1 MKLSKRILSFIL
13 AFTILSTMFACVDTG
28 IGKVNAAGSQVNDTV
43 GRPDSPQTPDGE
55 QGTDSSSPRSVAPT
69 QLNNI
74 DSGED
79 TASDEGE
86 YSKQTNSM
94 GNVLISEFKGYYD
107 GNGMTITVPSSVSIS
122 NNNCAGIFGKVS
134 SGAMIKN
141 LNTHISGSITSS
153 SGSAGFIGIL
163 EGGTIDNV
171 QVTFNG
177 SLSAPIAGA
186 LIGSVTSSGSTS
198 VVKNSAVISNNQVKF
213 IGAKSGTNS
222 LTNNWALIKSV
233 PSNTSLDLGSNN
245 VMYAYPNGSV
255 QLSGS
260 GGAFTFSAIPDSGWT
275 AQYQNSDGEVVY
287 SLPNYTVPIS
297 TNGVIYFVK
306 FLKEVNFTASTG
318 GAISPAGIRTLQQGE
333 TVDVVATAATGYSF
347 SEFILTGIPASDLV
361 PNSANPNQAVF
372 TMGTAGGTV
381 HAVFAPNTYTVKF
394 NPNGDNV
401 ENLPENISAT
411 YDVAFSIPS
420 TIPTRD
426 GYVFKYWCTK
436 NVDDGTGIGYSAG
449 TTNLKNLVSENGG
462 EYNFY
467 AIWTVNKYTVS
478 FNANNGSSVAPFMM
492 DYGANFSFPN
502 TVRTGYT
509 FGGWFDNPEFTGT
522 GHAIGSSATVTGN
535 ITYHAKWLN
544 NKYTVTFNENGGY
557 NAPSPIT
564 AYYDTAFDIPVI
576 TPEKMGHTF
585 LGWDNQPTSQ
595 EIVYF
600 AGDTGIINLSLGGD
614 PSAAMVPNIN
624 LYAVWRVN
632 SYIITWNLAGGSIA
646 GSTQNPQTTVVY
658 GQNYVLPSGT
668 PVRTGYTFTGWYTSS
683 GQGGTLINEGTT
695 VNVTVS
701 STHYA
706 HWSVNTYTV
715 VFDKNDSAATGT
727 MDPLI
732 CTYGIP
738 FSLPLNEYA
747 KTGFRFDG
755 WALSTTGEPVYSN
768 GDEVFQSLTTG
779 NDVTVT
785 LYAKWIPNRFILT
798 FNSNGGTGSMS
809 AMQIEFN
816 SSVVLPTNKFTKS
829 GYTFMGWATSFA
841 DAQAGNATYTNGAS
855 YTMRTTGATLYAVWS
870 SNPYNVTFYG
880 NGNDGDSSMGVQ
892 IMSFGQTANLNRNTY
907 RRTGYSFI
915 GWSTSPGIATVV
927 YNDEASIT
935 MNTQGI
941 NLYAQWQP
949 NLYTISYNA
958 NTSDMTV
965 INIPSSQN
973 AVYDTAINLSSM
985 IPQRTGYSFAGWARV
1000 STAIVSEF
1008 SVGQAVTNL
1017 TSTHNEDVILYA
1029 LWSPNVYEVIWALRG
1044 GSISGSPQSVVN
1056 SVNYNGTYVF
1066 PETNPTRTGYVFN
1079 VWFSSTAP
1087 SATQIIASTTHTTT
1101 ISRTIYAKW
1110 TPITYYVVYNKN
1122 AFDAIGTMEKSIH
1135 SYDDSNTQ
1143 IAQNAFTRP
1152 GHNFVGWALSADG
1165 EVE

>member
-1 MKLSKRILSFIL
+1 
-13 AFTILSTMFACVDTG
+13 
-28 IGKVNAAGSQVNDTV
+28 
-43 GRPDSPQTPDGE
+43 
-55 QGTDSSSPRSVAPT
+55 
-69 QLNNI
+69 
-74 DSGED
+74 
-79 TASDEGE
+79 
-86 YSKQTNSM
+86 
-94 GNVLISEFKGYYD
+94 
-107 GNGMTITVPSSVSIS
+107 
-122 NNNCAGIFGKVS
+122 
-134 SGAMIKN
+134 
-141 LNTHISGSITSS
+141 
-153 SGSAGFIGIL
+153 
-163 EGGTIDNV
+163 
-171 QVTFNG
+171 
-177 SLSAPIAGA
+177 
-186 LIGSVTSSGSTS
+186 
-198 VVKNSAVISNNQVKF
+198 
-213 IGAKSGTNS
+213 
-222 LTNNWALIKSV
+222 
-233 PSNTSLDLGSNN
+233 
-245 VMYAYPNGSV
+245 
-255 QLSGS
+255 
-260 GGAFTFSAIPDSGWT
+260 
-275 AQYQNSDGEVVY
+275 
-287 SLPNYTVPIS
+287 NYTVPIS

-318 GAISPAGIRTLQQGE
+318 GVISPAGIRTLQQGE
-333 TVDVVATAATGYSF
+333 NVDVVATVATGYSF
-347 SEFILTGIPASDLV
+347 SEFLLTGIPASDLV

-478 FNANNGSSVAPFMM
+478 FNANKGSSVAPFMM

-927 YNDEASIT
+927 YNDEASVT

-1066 PETNPTRTGYVFN
+1066 PETNPIRTGYVFN
-1079 VWFSSTAP
+1079 GWFSSTAP
-1087 SATQIIASTTHTTT
+1087 NATQIIASTTHTTT